1 MPITINQKIFTD
13 LFQRVGEQLN
23 QIFLST
29 VGTQV
34 ALTVQ
39 NGVVK
44 KNVQEE
50 IEDIRKEVAAIGQ
63 AAAGVD
69 FYKGKVNSDAEI
81 PTTYKPGWVWKVG
94 TAGTY
99 KGNACEVGDMIMAN
113 TAREGSGNV
122 DSDFDVYQAN
132 IDGAVIGPV
141 TAVPDNLAAFDG
153 GVGRSI
159 KDSGIAMSG
168 VSDAVTKKHEHANQT
183 DVLDKLG
190 TSAGKLTYDGQPV
203 GGDSLRDIMSVDNLE
218 SMPAELREGGFLVA
232 PVSES

>member
-1 MPITINQKIFTD
+1 MAVTINGKILTD
-13 LFQRVGEQLN
+13 LYQRVGEQLK
-23 QIFLST
+23 QVLLST
-29 VGTQV
+29 IGGQV
-34 ALTVQ
+34 KLTIQ

-44 KNVQEE
+44 ENVQEE

-63 AAAGVD
+63 VAAGVD

-81 PTTYKPGWVWKVG
+81 PTTYKSGWVWKVG

-99 KGNACEVGDMIMAN
+99 KGNPCEVGDMIMAN
-113 TAREGSGNV
+113 TTRDGSGNL

-132 IDGAVIGPV
+132 LDGAVIGPA
-141 TAVPDNLAAFDG
+141 TAVADNLAAFDG

-190 TSAGKLTYDGQPV
+190 TSDGKLTYDGQPV
-203 GGDSLRDIMSVDNLE
+203 GDGMRDVVFAASLD
-218 SMPAELREGGFLVA
+218 SMPADLRDGGLLLVTTPTA
-232 PVSES
+232 